1 MAWLGGSVCGIVN
14 GTIRELVYKD
24 RVGDLPAHYISTVTL
39 ILLLGLYVW
48 MLERRWPIP
57 NLRSAFKIG
66 ATWVVLTALFDFG
79 FGHFV
84 DGKPWAELFNDYNL
98 ADGRVWSLI
107 LVWIAVAPAVVRK
120 LHTRGLTSS
129 PH

>member
-1 MAWLGGSVCGIVN
+1 MRRRFAHDRVFRVWLVAWLGGSVCGIVN

-24 RVGDLPAHYISTVTL
+24 GVGELPAHYISTATL
-39 ILLLGLYVW
+39 ILLLGLYMW
-48 MLERRWPIP
+48 LLERRWPIP

-84 DGKPWAELFNDYNL
+84 DGKP
-98 ADGRVWSLI
+98 
-107 LVWIAVAPAVVRK
+107 
-120 LHTRGLTSS
+120 
-129 PH
+129 